1 VYFAIITKSSF
12 NNFIVHSS
20 GDDHSVIHIDI
31 ADTLSFYQ
39 KMFDYF
45 FDESRFLKYIENKTS
60 LIFEPTVENY
70 VALYK
75 RLSLYVDDE
84 NIGKLPTDLEI
95 EVLKIIADEYT
106 LEDKGNGNIE
116 IRLDKIGKIGEYI
129 CCNLLSEYF
138 GYNCV
143 IPKANFITDRNMSVF
158 GIDAVFYYPE
168 SKMLLFGESKV
179 SKSLNN
185 GVGLINK
192 SLSTYQKQVDEEF
205 VLILSQRW
213 LRDKMGTF
221 ADDFGDLVD
230 RSISMKDFILKTG
243 ITSIGIPV
251 FITHGTETDIDTI
264 MIRQANINAI
274 KLYDLDT
281 KIISISLPIISKSKL
296 IATFTQKIVER
307 RDYYESIIK

>member
-1 VYFAIITKSSF
+1 MTGIIKSSF
-12 NNFIVHSS
+12 NDFNVYSL

-31 ADTLSFYQ
+31 ADTPSFYQ
-39 KMFDYF
+39 KMFEYF

-60 LIFEPTVENY
+60 LTFEPTVENY

-84 NIGKLPTDLEI
+84 NIGKLPADLET
-95 EVLKIIADEYT
+95 EVFKIIADEYT
-106 LEDKGNGNIE
+106 LDDKGNGNIE

-129 CCNLLSEYF
+129 FCNLLSEYF

-143 IPKANFITDRNMSVF
+143 IPKANLITDRNMSVF

-213 LRDKMGTF
+213 LRDKMGIF
-221 ADDFGDLVD
+221 ADDFGNLVD
-230 RSISMKDFILKTG
+230 RSISMKDFISKAG

-251 FITHGTETDIDTI
+251 FITHGTETDINTI
-264 MIRQANINAI
+264 MSQQSSINAI

-307 RDYYESIIK
+307 RDYYESVII